1 MFEETSFL
9 YLRTEFGLANVAAM
23 ADKGELGLIL
33 KFESSSPMH
42 LFWKK
47 ELR

>member
-1 MFEETSFL
+1 MIKETSFL
-9 YLRTEFGLANVAAM
+9 YLRTGFGLAKVAAI
-23 ADKGELGLIL
+23 AHKGEIGLML
-33 KFESSSPMH
+33 KFESTSPMY